1 MMVLVIRHV
10 ALEGY
15 KYIRRSGNIVCV
27 FMCKVDIDS
36 WPSYYFNYFNGSY
49 YIYNGSYYIQN
60 YLYIYIYSEFIYF
73 IYIYIFRILVNRCK
87 ILTYMFSCT
96 KKRYLCESKSCQVSQ
111 SNVDR
116 GVTTSWYL
124 VSST

>member
-36 WPSYYFNYFNGSY
+36 WPSYYFNGSY
-49 YIYNGSYYIQN
+49 YIY
-60 YLYIYIYSEFIYF
+60 IYMDAMSATTVDGLNM
-73 IYIYIFRILVNRCK
+73 ILPLLLV
-87 ILTYMFSCT
+87 FS
-96 KKRYLCESKSCQVSQ
+96 
-111 SNVDR
+111 N
-116 GVTTSWYL
+116 W
-124 VSST
+124 

>member
-36 WPSYYFNYFNGSY
+36 WPSYYFNGSY
-49 YIYNGSYYIQN
+49 YIYISI
-60 YLYIYIYSEFIYF
+60 LAREEFGDT
-73 IYIYIFRILVNRCK
+73 IFALPNP
-87 ILTYMFSCT
+87 
-96 KKRYLCESKSCQVSQ
+96 E
-111 SNVDR
+111 
-116 GVTTSWYL
+116 
-124 VSST
+124 

>member
-36 WPSYYFNYFNGSY
+36 WPSYYFNGSY
-49 YIYNGSYYIQN
+49 YIY
-60 YLYIYIYSEFIYF
+60 IYIY
-73 IYIYIFRILVNRCK
+73 
-87 ILTYMFSCT
+87 
-96 KKRYLCESKSCQVSQ
+96 
-111 SNVDR
+111 
-116 GVTTSWYL
+116 
-124 VSST
+124 

>member
-36 WPSYYFNYFNGSY
+36 WPSYYFNGSY
-49 YIYNGSYYIQN
+49 YIY
-60 YLYIYIYSEFIYF
+60 
-73 IYIYIFRILVNRCK
+73 IYIYIFDKNFNNRYFITLEITLIHTVDIEDNK
-87 ILTYMFSCT
+87 YYLNNIMEKVIPQSKT
-96 KKRYLCESKSCQVSQ
+96 KFLQ
-111 SNVDR
+111 NFF
-116 GVTTSWYL
+116 
-124 VSST
+124 

>member
-36 WPSYYFNYFNGSY
+36 WPSYYFNGLY
-49 YIYNGSYYIQN
+49 YIYV
-60 YLYIYIYSEFIYF
+60 F
-73 IYIYIFRILVNRCK
+73 
-87 ILTYMFSCT
+87 
-96 KKRYLCESKSCQVSQ
+96 
-111 SNVDR
+111 
-116 GVTTSWYL
+116 
-124 VSST
+124 

>member
-36 WPSYYFNYFNGSY
+36 WPSYYFNGSY
-49 YIYNGSYYIQN
+49 YIY
-60 YLYIYIYSEFIYF
+60 IYTDILRVVERYK
-73 IYIYIFRILVNRCK
+73 IFRNKGSGEAQRLS
-87 ILTYMFSCT
+87 M
-96 KKRYLCESKSCQVSQ
+96 
-111 SNVDR
+111 
-116 GVTTSWYL
+116 
-124 VSST
+124 

>member
-36 WPSYYFNYFNGSY
+36 WPGYYFNGSY
-49 YIYNGSYYIQN
+49 YIYM
-60 YLYIYIYSEFIYF
+60 YIYIYIYLNEL
-73 IYIYIFRILVNRCK
+73 IR
-87 ILTYMFSCT
+87 
-96 KKRYLCESKSCQVSQ
+96 
-111 SNVDR
+111 
-116 GVTTSWYL
+116 
-124 VSST
+124 

>member
-36 WPSYYFNYFNGSY
+36 WPSYYFNGSY
-49 YIYNGSYYIQN
+49 YIY
-60 YLYIYIYSEFIYF
+60 IYICYSNYKF
-73 IYIYIFRILVNRCK
+73 
-87 ILTYMFSCT
+87 
-96 KKRYLCESKSCQVSQ
+96 
-111 SNVDR
+111 
-116 GVTTSWYL
+116 
-124 VSST
+124 

>member
-36 WPSYYFNYFNGSY
+36 WPSYYFNGSY
-49 YIYNGSYYIQN
+49 YIYIVCFIPNLLIH
-60 YLYIYIYSEFIYF
+60 YIYIYIYM
-73 IYIYIFRILVNRCK
+73 YI
-87 ILTYMFSCT
+87 T
-96 KKRYLCESKSCQVSQ
+96 
-111 SNVDR
+111 VDDMKNEISFDNP
-116 GVTTSWYL
+116 TDN
-124 VSST
+124 

>member
-36 WPSYYFNYFNGSY
+36 WPSYYFNGSY
-49 YIYNGSYYIQN
+49 YIY
-60 YLYIYIYSEFIYF
+60 IYKQQ
-73 IYIYIFRILVNRCK
+73 CK
-87 ILTYMFSCT
+87 IKNQLEDHWFA
-96 KKRYLCESKSCQVSQ
+96 KQ
-111 SNVDR
+111 
-116 GVTTSWYL
+116 
-124 VSST
+124 

>member
-36 WPSYYFNYFNGSY
+36 WPSYYFNGSY
-49 YIYNGSYYIQN
+49 YIYIYI
-60 YLYIYIYSEFIYF
+60 YMYIYIYI
-73 IYIYIFRILVNRCK
+73 
-87 ILTYMFSCT
+87 
-96 KKRYLCESKSCQVSQ
+96 SKSPESRAQ
-111 SNVDR
+111 
-116 GVTTSWYL
+116 GKTLTGIHG
-124 VSST
+124 

>member
-36 WPSYYFNYFNGSY
+36 WPSYYFNGSY
-49 YIYNGSYYIQN
+49 YIYN
-60 YLYIYIYSEFIYF
+60 IYISTP
-73 IYIYIFRILVNRCK
+73 CDGDG
-87 ILTYMFSCT
+87 
-96 KKRYLCESKSCQVSQ
+96 KRK
-111 SNVDR
+111 
-116 GVTTSWYL
+116 
-124 VSST
+124 